1 VKQVSAALPHFFT
14 PEITDSLWFGA
25 QLKPGSGPLE
35 IRAVEPGSPASRAGL
50 KAGDRIVEVNGKAPQ
65 GLIDCNRL
73 LASPDRLAH
82 LVLERT
88 GRRETASVR
97 LISFDEMARR
107 RLGLGLSA
115 LNDETASRLGVSPD
129 SALVI
134 KEVETGG
141 PAERAELRP
150 GYLVVAVDDQKTASM
165 RQVAQVISGKQ
176 RGDIV
181 QLTVLAPRRLGG
193 RVQLGQGTVSVELR

>member
-1 VKQVSAALPHFFT
+1 
-14 PEITDSLWFGA
+14 
-25 QLKPGSGPLE
+25 
-35 IRAVEPGSPASRAGL
+35 
-50 KAGDRIVEVNGKAPQ
+50 
-65 GLIDCNRL
+65 
-73 LASPDRLAH
+73 
-82 LVLERT
+82 
-88 GRRETASVR
+88 VR